1 METGKADLFKVG
13 ENEYCGMY
21 LIVNNSLFRLI
32 EVIPNSV
39 AHHFFVRWAV
49 IHSENGV
56 RLGRGWRSG

>member
-39 AHHFFVRWAV
+39 AHHFFVR
-49 IHSENGV
+49 
-56 RLGRGWRSG
+56 